1 MINVERVQSDLVS
14 LQTDNLIPEMPS
26 GLILDIDFD
35 ELALEIGSQ
44 QDEFFDILNKKE
56 SIERYR

>member
-1 MINVERVQSDLVS
+1 
-14 LQTDNLIPEMPS
+14 MPS
-26 GLILDIDFD
+26 GLVLDIDFD

-56 SIERYR
+56 SIDRYR